1 MHAFVWVK
9 YVLLDFPE
17 KLLLFYCETEVC
29 THMSS
34 VSYLLLAIV
43 LVIQTS
49 QEFNTTTKTRVRRG
63 KSSLC
68 CLPVLK
74 ISFLANRRKS
84 VEERGNHND

>member
-1 MHAFVWVK
+1 MHAFVWAK
-9 YVLLDFPE
+9 YVLFNFPP
-17 KLLLFYCETEVC
+17 KNDCCFIVKRKCVR
-29 THMSS
+29 MSS

-84 VEERGNHND
+84 VEERGDHND